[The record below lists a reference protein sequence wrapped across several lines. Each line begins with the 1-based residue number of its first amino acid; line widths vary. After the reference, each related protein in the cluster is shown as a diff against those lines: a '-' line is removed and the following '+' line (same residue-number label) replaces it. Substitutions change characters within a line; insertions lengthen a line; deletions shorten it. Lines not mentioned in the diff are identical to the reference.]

1 LDEAGGKFELC
12 GELAHTIYSSCSH
25 ERDDL
30 RNFRSCLSSPQLSF
44 LCVLLNTRLLA
55 RMPQHLPRIR
65 YMLGELVGR
74 VTSVANDKTVRQ
86 QTQHCMA

>member
-12 GELAHTIYSSCSH
+12 GELAHTIYSSRFG

-30 RNFRSCLSSPQLSF
+30 RNFRSCLSSPQRRS
-44 LCVLLNTRLLA
+44 CGVLLHTRLLA

-74 VTSVANDKTVRQ
+74 VTSVANNKTVRQ
-86 QTQHCMA
+86 QTQHCIA